1 MQNNSNTAES
11 LVPEQAVIMVVDD
24 NPDSL
29 TLLSDILSEQSF
41 QVRQA
46 LNGRLALAAVKQQP
60 PDLFILDIRMPEMD
74 GFELCRQLKNDDLT
88 RNVPVIF
95 ISGLDN
101 SDDKIKAFEI
111 GGQDYITKPFEDT
124 EVLARVKTHIALR
137 KKEIALQM
145 ALDEV
150 QQLKGILP
158 ICCLCK
164 QIRDDKGYW
173 QQVEHYISEHSD
185 VKFSHGYCPACYEK
199 EMMKLDNFRKTKQ

>member
-1 MQNNSNTAES
+1 MHNHPNTAEHNS
-11 LVPEQAVIMVVDD
+11 PDQAVIMVVDD
-24 NPDSL
+24 NHDSL
-29 TLLSDILSEQSF
+29 KLLTDILSEQGF

-46 LNGRLALAAVKQQP
+46 LNGQLALAAVKQQS

-74 GFELCRQLKNDDLT
+74 GFELCRQLKKDIVT
-88 RNVPVIF
+88 RDVPVIF

-101 SDDKIKAFEI
+101 PNDKVKAFNI

-137 KKEIALQM
+137 KKEIELKR

-158 ICCLCK
+158 ICCQCK

-173 QQVEHYISEHSD
+173 QQVEQYISEHSD
-185 VKFSHGYCPACYEK
+185 VQFTHSFCPNCYEK
-199 EMMKLDNFRKTKQ
+199 EMAKLNNM

>member
-1 MQNNSNTAES
+1 MHNHPSTPKHNSADQN
-11 LVPEQAVIMVVDD
+11 VIMVVDD
-24 NPDSL
+24 NHDSL
-29 TLLSDILSEQSF
+29 KLLTDILSEQGF

-46 LNGRLALAAVKQQP
+46 LNGQLALAAVKQQS

-74 GFELCRQLKNDDLT
+74 GFELCRQLKKDIVT
-88 RNVPVIF
+88 RDVPVIF

-101 SDDKIKAFEI
+101 PNDKVKAFKI

-137 KKEIALQM
+137 KKEIELKR

-158 ICCLCK
+158 ICCQCK

-173 QQVEHYISEHSD
+173 QQVEQYISEHSD
-185 VKFSHGYCPACYEK
+185 VQFTHSFCPNCYEK
-199 EMMKLDNFRKTKQ
+199 EMAKLNNM

>member
-1 MQNNSNTAES
+1 MHNHPST
-11 LVPEQAVIMVVDD
+11 PEHNLSDQSVIMVVDD
-24 NPDSL
+24 NHDSL
-29 TLLSDILSEQSF
+29 KLLTDILSEQGF

-46 LNGRLALAAVKQQP
+46 LNGQLALAAVKQQS

-74 GFELCRQLKNDDLT
+74 GFELCRQLKKDIVT
-88 RNVPVIF
+88 RDVPVIF

-101 SDDKIKAFEI
+101 PNDKVKAFNI

-137 KKEIALQM
+137 KKEIELKR

-158 ICCLCK
+158 ICCQCK

-173 QQVEHYISEHSD
+173 QQVEQYISEHSD
-185 VKFSHGYCPACYEK
+185 VQFTHSFCPNCYEK
-199 EMMKLDNFRKTKQ
+199 EMAKLNNM